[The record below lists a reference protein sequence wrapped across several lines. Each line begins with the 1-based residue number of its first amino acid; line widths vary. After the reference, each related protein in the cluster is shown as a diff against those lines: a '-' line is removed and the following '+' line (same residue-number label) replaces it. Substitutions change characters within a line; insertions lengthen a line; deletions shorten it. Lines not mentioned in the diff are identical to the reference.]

1 MKIFKILIKIM
12 FLIILLSVF
21 LCIGYGYKSN
31 NSLDVADDNQNFKV
45 VKRDG
50 IEGVEQPYPFI
61 INDNDVLLDLKNYSQ
76 KNENGKFIYN
86 NIDKLPESERK
97 LLANNKDATE
107 YIVSYLQNEPA
118 PYTVGET
125 VTLGRNFPYY
135 IQWDKRWGAMPLG
148 ESTIAIGG
156 CGPTTVAMA
165 ISGLKDDSSITP
177 DKVSKIEDKNG
188 YFTPYG
194 TSWSFFKFIADYY
207 DIGYSNLNINE
218 KSIDSIL
225 SKNGAVIASVHPG
238 KFTTVGHIVLIVG
251 KDSFGNYLI
260 NDPNSYGRT
269 IKHWSF
275 NELSIEIRSLWGYYN
290 K

>member
-1 MKIFKILIKIM
+1 MKIFKILIKIV
-12 FLIILLSVF
+12 FLIIFVAIF
-21 LCIGYGYKSN
+21 LCIGYSYNGNNFLNISN
-31 NSLDVADDNQNFKV
+31 DNQSFKI

-50 IEGVEQPYPFI
+50 IVGVDQPYPFI
-61 INDNDVLLDLKNYSQ
+61 VDDNEVLLDLRNYSE
-76 KNENGKFIYN
+76 KNENGKFIYS
-86 NIDKLPESERK
+86 NIDKLPEAERK

-107 YIVSYLQNEPA
+107 YIVSYLKNEPA
-118 PYTVGET
+118 NYTAGET
-125 VTLGRNFPYY
+125 VTLGRAFPYY
-135 IQWDKRWGAMPLG
+135 IQWDRRWGAKSLG
-148 ESTIAIGG
+148 GSTIAIGG

-165 ISGLKDDSSITP
+165 ISGLKNDISITP
-177 DKVSKIEDKNG
+177 DIVSKIEDDNG

-207 DIGYSNLNINE
+207 DIGYNNLNINE

-225 SKNGAVIASVHPG
+225 SKNGAVIASVYPG

-269 IKHWSF
+269 IKHWTF
-275 NELSIEIRSLWGYYN
+275 EELSTEIRSLWGYYN